1 MTYPGRVDIARL
13 LSKTDRQG
21 VRGHANPRNLMG
33 FLDAFKAVL
42 ASRTAAAG
50 ANVPSLTRCEDFA

>member
-1 MTYPGRVDIARL
+1 
-13 LSKTDRQG
+13 
-21 VRGHANPRNLMG
+21 MG